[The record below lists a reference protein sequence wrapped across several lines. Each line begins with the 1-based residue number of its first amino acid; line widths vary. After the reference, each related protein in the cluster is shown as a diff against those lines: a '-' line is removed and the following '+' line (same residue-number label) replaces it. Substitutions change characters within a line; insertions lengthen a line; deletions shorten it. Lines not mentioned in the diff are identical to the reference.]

1 MSLDVVELL
10 AQIHDLGRAEDGSY
24 WRFSL
29 TEVDTRLRSWFTTT
43 ARSLG
48 LTLTRDAG
56 GVSASI
62 DPINWDTTLH
72 LKTLRGTLTDAPVP
86 TASVVASLA
95 WSLAIGGAAY
105 FLALRTYERRRV
117 PG

>member
-48 LTLTRDAG
+48 LTLTRDANANLVAWWGEPGPGAIFTGSHLDSVPG
-56 GVSASI
+56 GGEL
-62 DPINWDTTLH
+62 DGPL
-72 LKTLRGTLTDAPVP
+72 G
-86 TASVVASLA
+86 VASALA
-95 WSLAIGGAAY
+95 AVSMLQELSLIHI
-105 FLALRTYERRRV
+105 
-117 PG
+117 